1 MKESLLR
8 FSSQQDY
15 ILFDFETC
23 SLNLGSLNN
32 KPWQLSFLLAR
43 GKKILEKQDY
53 YINWEELPISADAR
67 RITRFNEKKY
77 RKTSVDPIFVLKEFE
92 KYIYDPKYK
101 IVGHN
106 ILGFDVYIHGILR
119 SLCGQEPDYSYVSR
133 CIDTNCIARA
143 IKNQIKLQEGD
154 DFLSWQYKLLH
165 HRTRGVKTNIK
176 QLLKD
181 YAIDF
186 DEAKLHDAL
195 YDIEVNFK
203 IFQKQ
208 LWDSEI

>member
-1 MKESLLR
+1 MKKNTARLLL
-8 FSSQQDY
+8 
-15 ILFDFETC
+15 I
-23 SLNLGSLNN
+23 
-32 KPWQLSFLLAR
+32 
-43 GKKILEKQDY
+43 
-53 YINWEELPISADAR
+53 
-67 RITRFNEKKY
+67 
-77 RKTSVDPIFVLKEFE
+77 PIFVLKEFE